1 MAQPK
6 KKGKSRREAWG
17 RKAEPAQKRA
27 ATQAARKKARPV
39 SAGTKGKK
47 RVNFKL
53 EDVDA
58 ESASTSGE
66 RTKRQRSAR
75 GTKADAETT
84 TATKRHKAA
93 PAPPSETSDAEKEN
107 AAVPANNPAESPPAI
122 TPRSCERALARA
134 AEAAKAMGLTG
145 AMELLE
151 SSPAAKV
158 ASS

>member
-39 SAGTKGKK
+39 SAGKKGKK
-47 RVNFKL
+47 RVKFL
-53 EDVDA
+53 EDVDEDVDE
-58 ESASTSGE
+58 ESASASGE

-75 GTKADAETT
+75 GGTKADADPI
-84 TATKRHKAA
+84 TATKRHKAT

-107 AAVPANNPAESPPAI
+107 AAVPANSAD
-122 TPRSCERALARA
+122 
-134 AEAAKAMGLTG
+134 
-145 AMELLE
+145 
-151 SSPAAKV
+151 
-158 ASS
+158 

>member
-39 SAGTKGKK
+39 SAGTGVEGKK
-47 RVNFKL
+47 RVKFALGEK
-53 EDVDA
+53 DVGP
-58 ESASTSGE
+58 GE

-75 GTKADAETT
+75 GGTKADADPT

-107 AAVPANNPAESPPAI
+107 AAVPANTPAESPPAI